1 MDQDP
6 RGLLPVAAIVLLSG
20 LLFCCRRRRRRD
32 QLNPAPAS
40 QLAEAA
46 ASKSPKLPKLHVPSK
61 SRSSRASLRFHH
73 LREHRSLPRQHQE
86 NSAIN
91 LQQQQQQP
99 PFRWDDHPR
108 LVADAAENG
117 WSRFVFTP
125 AACDWADWPGKT
137 WEVPPGSSEF
147 VQTVRLNP
155 AIRKKKSSDDCSGCA
170 SSLRMSLPSPGRNCR
185 APPSRKKP
193 TSRSPS
199 STSTRSRAY
208 GCIAGTLDLLFSDRE
223 FAAGTYPRSIGFH
236 SDGAV
241 YLDGMKLVTES
252 EKSRWASVNRVI
264 GCGFE
269 PSKKKVFFT
278 VDSQL
283 KHAISCNSDA
293 FASPLY
299 SPANARRTAN
309 PCFVGSNSGED
320 GSMAIGYEDSGELFS
335 MGRVDSGWLDNAKN
349 RSQKSAANG
358 GGAAAVDFDA
368 ESDLFEISLKD

>member
-1 MDQDP
+1 MSLWIKILA
-6 RGLLPVAAIVLLSG
+6 GLLPVAAILLLSG

-125 AACDWADWPGKT
+125 AACDRADWPEST

-155 AIRKKKSSDDCSGCA
+155 AIRKKKSSDDCSGCT
-170 SSLRMSLPSPGRNCR
+170 SSLWMSLPLPGPQLPGSPFPQE
-185 APPSRKKP
+185 AYFEITILYLDSQSRY
-193 TSRSPS
+193 SPS
-199 STSTRSRAY
+199 SRADKRSTDQSDKAKLIRQTSADESDS
-208 GCIAGTLDLLFSDRE
+208 IAMYRHNFRGGGSGGGIDKEFEAEQRKHNKPMVVSLGLSICYSPTVNLLP
-223 FAAGTYPRSIGFH
+223 GTYPRSIGFH

-241 YLDGMKLVTES
+241 YLDGNIQSFLRIS
-252 EKSRWASVNRVI
+252 NIRFRSCSH
-264 GCGFE
+264 
-269 PSKKKVFFT
+269 
-278 VDSQL
+278 L
-283 KHAISCNSDA
+283 K
-293 FASPLY
+293 
-299 SPANARRTAN
+299 T
-309 PCFVGSNSGED
+309 
-320 GSMAIGYEDSGELFS
+320 
-335 MGRVDSGWLDNAKN
+335 
-349 RSQKSAANG
+349 
-358 GGAAAVDFDA
+358 
-368 ESDLFEISLKD
+368 